1 MCQRIQPWPKNITH
15 CSVTIVFMQT
25 NPITNCVFW
34 PLEAPSLDLYD
45 SLYDCT
51 LNMRCFDHQRQ
62 DATCAHGRFNN
73 VSCVQISIVYDDS
86 FVNLQGNWF
95 GWSSSPRVWNSS
107 TMTSCP
113 LCTPSC
119 QSTLL
124 ESTCTWRLSPVSTHA
139 QTHTHT
145 PMTEIQATFT
155 SNRQVLHQV
164 PKLVSRSGARPQEKA
179 AYLGNVLWIVMTY
192 VTYRLCVGLSNN
204 YYSKGCLGYSL
215 VFVATKR
222 PHYNPTRRL

>member
-124 ESTCTWRLSPVSTHA
+124 ESTCTWRLSPVSTQA

-145 PMTEIQATFT
+145 HDRDSSDFHVKST
-155 SNRQVLHQV
+155 SSTSS
-164 PKLVSRSGARPQEKA
+164 PKAGFQIWSTTPREGSISG
-179 AYLGNVLWIVMTY
+179 
-192 VTYRLCVGLSNN
+192 
-204 YYSKGCLGYSL
+204 
-215 VFVATKR
+215 
-222 PHYNPTRRL
+222 

>member
-145 PMTEIQATFT
+145 WQRFKRL
-155 SNRQVLHQV
+155 SRQIDKFYIKSQSWFPDLEHDPKRRQHIWVMYYELLWHTLH
-164 PKLVSRSGARPQEKA
+164 
-179 AYLGNVLWIVMTY
+179 TD
-192 VTYRLCVGLSNN
+192 CV
-204 YYSKGCLGYSL
+204 
-215 VFVATKR
+215 
-222 PHYNPTRRL
+222 